1 MTETSSARKRW
12 ITAGLSLGLFVLT
25 FFVFDHLLLFGL
37 RAGAARYYASLKADK
52 LRSRHTSIT
61 GQGDG
66 DLLIFGSSRA
76 RYAFGQDQL
85 SNRLN
90 KRVVKEAAAG
100 RFPKFFYYFY
110 MKYRTD
116 NAKPKVI
123 LYGLDY
129 FMFEKKSAPD
139 ELARLD
145 KSIKLDS
152 LNPADAVNPVSPL
165 LSRISWL
172 YRKKPDIDNY
182 LGDVLRLD
190 RRMENGGGED
200 DRSPAE
206 EAAPARTR
214 PMVIPYGHKIR
225 EGEAHLYRPRTYMPH
240 PGVEGAFLERLLADL
255 EEEGILVFLV
265 ILPDYT
271 ASNYTNFEQQK
282 YKGDIQA
289 MARPFNNAVI
299 LDFNRPDRFDL
310 DDPSLFWNGD
320 WGKSNCHL
328 SNKGMREFSRRLG
341 TMIRARLVERAAPN
355 EAKPRSQT

>member
-1 MTETSSARKRW
+1 MAETSFARKRW
-12 ITAGLSLGLFVLT
+12 ITAGLSLGLFVLS
-25 FFVFDHLLLFGL
+25 FFVFDRLLLFGL

-52 LRSRHTSIT
+52 LRSRHTAIT
-61 GQGDG
+61 GRGDG

-85 SNRLN
+85 SSRLN

-165 LSRISWL
+165 LSRLSWL
-172 YRKKPDIDNY
+172 FRKKPEIDG
-182 LGDVLRLD
+182 LFTQVLKLD
-190 RRMENGGGED
+190 AALQAEVT
-200 DRSPAE
+200 DRVDAGPAG
-206 EAAPARTR
+206 PTTYKFYTVKPDRWQTR
-214 PMVIPYGHKIR
+214 PYQPF
-225 EGEAHLYRPRTYMPH
+225 
-240 PGVEGAFLERLLADL
+240 PGVEGQYLEKLLTVL
-255 EEEGILVFLV
+255 EEDGVPVFLV
-265 ILPDYT
+265 LIPDSVAT
-271 ASNYTNFEQQK
+271 NDTNFEQGK
-282 YKGDIQA
+282 FKTE
-289 MARPFNNAVI
+289 ARALAARHKNAAV
-299 LDFNRPDRFDL
+299 LDLNRPEVFDL
-310 DDPSLFWNGD
+310 NNTLLFNDGA
-320 WGKSNCHL
+320 WGRSNCHL
-328 SNKGMREFSRRLG
+328 TNRGMADFSRKLAVL
-341 TMIRARLVERAAPN
+341 IR
-355 EAKPRSQT
+355 EARSQGMT